1 MLRAYRE
8 IAGRLER
15 LPPDAPLGD
24 AIWIDVYRPIPE
36 QVATVEALG
45 VPVPSL
51 ADMEEI
57 EMSNR
62 LYQENGLDVM
72 TAVLPGLSTTKEAMA
87 GPVTFILAPG
97 RLVTVRYHAPRPF
110 ETFPDRADKSTT
122 GCGDPLRLFLGLV
135 EDIVARMADLLEGV
149 GTSLDAVAR
158 EVHVPEGNLPIDRLR
173 AALAELGR
181 QGELV
186 SRVRLALL
194 TLDRM
199 LGFFA
204 VTGAKRDG
212 SKALQSAIKAHLR
225 DIKALEVHGD
235 FLGGRIALITDVT
248 LGMVNLSQ
256 NATIRI
262 VSVVAVIFLP
272 PTLIASAYGM
282 NFALMPEL
290 EWRYG
295 YPMALGLMLGAA
307 VFTYLFF
314 KWRNWL

>member
-1 MLRAYRE
+1 MLNAYRVT
-8 IAGRLER
+8 AGRLER
-15 LPPDAPLGD
+15 LPPDAPLYE
-24 AIWIDVYRPIPE
+24 AIWLDVYRPMPE
-36 QVATVEALG
+36 QIAAVEALG
-45 VPVPSL
+45 IPVLSL
-51 ADMEEI
+51 EDMEEI

-62 LYQENGLDVM
+62 LYQEDGLDIM

-87 GPVTFILAPG
+87 GPVTFVLAPG
-97 RLVTVRYHAPRPF
+97 RLVTLRYHAPRPF
-110 ETFPDRADKSTT
+110 ETFADRADKSTT
-122 GCGDPLRLFLGLV
+122 GCGDPVRLFLGLV
-135 EDIVARMADLLEGV
+135 EEIVARMADLLEGV
-149 GTSLDAVAR
+149 GTTLDSVAR
-158 EVHVPEGNLPIDRLR
+158 DVHGPEGNLPIEKLR
-173 AALAELGR
+173 SVLSDLGR
-181 QGELV
+181 QGEAV
-186 SRVRLALL
+186 SRVRLTLL

-212 SKALQSAIKAHLR
+212 SKAVQTAIKAHLR

-272 PTLIASAYGM
+272 PTLIASIYGM
-282 NFALMPEL
+282 NFARMPEL
-290 EWRYG
+290 AWGYG
-295 YPMALGLMLGAA
+295 YPMALGLMVAAA

-314 KWRNWL
+314 KWRDWL